1 MSDEKARA
9 RALRHAHE
17 DSRNELARARAR
29 HELEE
34 RTRDLAHALA
44 QRRMQPL
51 LNHTGR
57 RKSTDE
63 PGWDGCV
70 E

>member
-9 RALRHAHE
+9 RALRHQHE

-29 HELEE
+29 HELEA

-57 RKSTDE
+57 HASDDF
-63 PGWDGCV
+63 DGAC